1 MTWLFGLF
9 GGAIIRWLI
18 GGAAIA
24 TVMGVMWAWHSSNFV
39 SKAELKNLQ
48 KLNTELLKA
57 SENKDRLG
65 IQAEKERLDAEQK
78 IDEMEKENDRLNEED
93 RKGDDPVLLD
103 SDDLKR
109 LRGQR

>member
-9 GGAIIRWLI
+9 GGAIVRWLI

-103 SDDLKR
+103 GADLKR